1 MVTIGANIKT
11 RRPRAIGGK
20 WVTME
25 NTDLEDGVL
34 SVLEQQSLNL
44 VEVISAQGPHV
55 LDLLQNLVEGSARDQ
70 LVQLTRPQEKAV
82 WLVNHFH
89 NVGPVACGRFLETV
103 CMCCEDMPMFLES
116 QLMSVSGFVTA
127 EGDIGN
133 QQQTTI
139 SATVESPAKRP
150 RLDHVQCY
158 TDKTKSL
165 LLQKHK
171 SFTKNVVSEVRLDE
185 TLVSLR
191 RKIVPRG
198 RDKAARVQ
206 VTASTATSSDL
217 QESDEAC
224 VEDRVAVTS
233 LLKTPGQATVLLGV
247 AGSGKTLL
255 MYSLGQRWAQDG
267 YPALKLL
274 FLLEFRQLN
283 AVSRHLSLKD
293 LLFRFFLPAES
304 DDQAEVVLDYVVS
317 NPEKVCFIFD
327 GYDEFRG
334 KFSNPVDLRGAFD
347 PRCPLPMAELLSG
360 LCGQKILPRCT
371 LLVTCRPRDV
381 VDLFDGCRIGELLG
395 FEQAHIREYVRFYF
409 QKRDEALQ
417 ERAVSHLT
425 SSRHL
430 RTMCHVPALCHLCCV
445 CLDHLFA
452 REGPGTTTP
461 LPATLTQIY
470 FQILA
475 AFLSRR
481 AASPPRD
488 GAVSRVSVAR
498 LDSVTQALAKHAGL
512 LRELGRLALDGLEE
526 SQIVFAA
533 ERLRPELAEFG
544 SRTGLLRPVELT
556 LEDGG
561 RQPGVSFMHLTMQ
574 EFLAGLHLMTSDDVS
589 DAQFKKKLTLKTRWT
604 AKNEPKTVFTDS
616 LQLYLCGFLASTCT
630 PYLIQL
636 AGGGAKH
643 NVKRRRTH
651 VVKVL
656 ESFAGSANLSG
667 PKMVELCRCAHES
680 QDVQLAA
687 KVGSRQCFE
696 LRNIRVTPVDLE
708 ALAFVVTAAGESTT
722 LDFGGCSMEPES
734 LDLLEG
740 CRNVEALIFRSR
752 KYDDN
757 FAEALSAVIPKLQ
770 TLKRLH
776 LTSTNL
782 TEVGAAT
789 LVQAL
794 KSCLLIE
801 HVDLSNNNITDRSL
815 EKIMDT
821 FPKVSNL
828 KTVLLGR
835 NIYTWNGLFRLVKMM
850 MTCNTLQLVL
860 VKGASVFEKTEEVH
874 EFNLHFIGRRS
885 ESNLSNLDQDN
896 ETSKTL
902 VWTDYNLSVPRLKEL
917 CDALKSYQ
925 GLTKI
930 NLSRNRLGNQGVMKL
945 LKLLSALGTIQEV
958 IVSENGVDMEGMVL
972 IADLLSK
979 DTDLSQVDA
988 SYCGGKELVLKFLPR
1003 KSNSTPASQQTRSQ
1017 MRTRLD
1023 SNNTEQ
1029 DEDQLRKTF
1038 SLKHSTIQPANMDKL
1053 CKKLRHCPGMLNLDF
1068 SFGTFEDNTI
1078 DKLVKNLP
1086 SMMGLYLLSLSHVQM
1101 STDGALLLVRSLTD
1115 CPRVKAVELR
1125 PRGEAFIKF
1134 WELKA
1139 EHATCKLTQYK
1150 LNSRNVEKL
1159 SEILEPCA
1167 RISDLDLSSNRLQDE
1182 GVEILMDWLPK
1193 LRIGNS
1199 VNLNNNGLTQVGA
1212 LQLVNSISTCEKVV
1226 AVDVSLGDEE
1236 KSLIRFMQESA
1247 QEKSLSLREC
1257 NFRPEHLQTLVEILC
1272 RSPKLVNLEL
1282 SYNTLHSE
1290 SLSILN
1296 RLAQLCALQNLEM
1309 RKNGLCPEV
1318 IEQLFQNISHYH
1330 LQWTI
1335 RIEEEWMSEEAVLV
1349 LVSDCLKVNA
1359 NIKEIGVTNTVLT
1372 VSLSGNAN
1380 LANHSGNSVAAGSSL
1395 TSIGFANSEIMG
1407 HHLYLLK
1414 PVLSA
1419 SSLLQEID
1427 LSLKRIGIQGTEF
1440 LTSTMQDLRNL
1451 RKLSLYT
1458 EQSSEDEVLSIVA
1471 ALQGCPKLESI
1482 SLSGYIISDEGAE
1495 ALGRVLPS
1503 LLHLKSIGLS
1513 QGSLWSAQGA
1523 LALIRGVGQCSP
1535 LEGIRLDHIVLFPNA
1550 LICLS
1555 QWLQQLTFL
1564 RCLRLN
1570 RISMGTGDPEELN
1583 NTVVSLMESLQG
1595 CTRIE
1600 QIELE
1605 GMRLGDSGVQ
1615 ELTKHIPNWTKLRQI
1630 NLADTNMSDSAG
1642 ERLVQALTHC
1652 SVLEELNLSKN
1663 RLGYASMANLGEILS
1678 GLTHLRIFNLS
1689 ENQVTA
1695 DGAMSL
1701 STGLKNLKHLTKLHL
1716 ISIGTTE
1723 LASVADSLRHCV
1735 NIEDISLAWNNCG
1748 DEVASVLAKVLPKC
1762 VKLRWLDLECNR
1774 ISMKGARSLAESLR
1788 FSFTVEV
1795 VRLWRNPIS
1804 KDEGYAL
1811 RQTEQRL
1818 SFSST

>member
-1 MVTIGANIKT
+1 
-11 RRPRAIGGK
+11 
-20 WVTME
+20 ME
-25 NTDLEDGVL
+25 NTDSEDGVL

-44 VEVISAQGPHV
+44 VEVISAQRPHV
-55 LDLLQNLVEGSARDQ
+55 LDQLQNQVEGSVRDQ
-70 LVQLTRPQEKAV
+70 LLQLTSPRDKAA
-82 WLVNHFH
+82 WLVDHFH
-89 NVGPVACGRFLETV
+89 NVGPVECGRFLEIV

-116 QLMSVSGFVTA
+116 QLMSVSGFVT
-127 EGDIGN
+127 GDVGN
-133 QQQTTI
+133 QHQTKRSLTVQI
-139 SATVESPAKRP
+139 SAKRP
-150 RLDHVQCY
+150 RLDYVQSY
-158 TDKTKSL
+158 TDETKSL

-171 SFTKNVVSEVRLDE
+171 SFTKNVVIEVRLDE

-191 RKIVPRG
+191 RRIVPRG

-206 VTASTATSSDL
+206 VTTSASSSSDL
-217 QESDEAC
+217 QDSEEAC

-255 MYSLGQRWAQDG
+255 MYSLGQRWAQDA

-283 AVSRHLSLKD
+283 AVSHPISLKD

-304 DDQAEVVLDYVVS
+304 DDQAEAVLDYVVS

-334 KFSNPVDLRGAFD
+334 KFANPGDLRGAFD
-347 PRCPLPMAELLSG
+347 PRCPLPVAELLSG

-381 VDLFDGCRIGELLG
+381 TDLFDSSGCRIGELLG
-395 FEQAHIREYVRFYF
+395 FEQEHIREYVRHYF
-409 QKRDEALQ
+409 QKRDEALK
-417 ERAVSHLT
+417 ELAVSHLT

-430 RTMCHVPALCHLCCV
+430 LTMCHVPALCHLCCV
-445 CLDHLFA
+445 CLEHLFA
-452 REGPGTTTP
+452 REGPSTTTP

-481 AASPPRD
+481 TPPARD
-488 GAVSRVSVAR
+488 GAASRMSGAR
-498 LDSVTQALAKHAGL
+498 LDSVTQVLAKHAGL
-512 LRELGRLALDGLEE
+512 LRELGRLALEGLEE
-526 SQIVFAA
+526 SRIVFAA

-544 SRTGLLRPVELT
+544 SRTGLLCPVELT
-556 LEDGG
+556 LEDGE

-574 EFLAGLHLMTSDDVS
+574 EFLAGLHLMTSAEVS
-589 DAQFKKKLTLKTRWT
+589 DTQFKKKLTLKTRWT

-636 AGGGAKH
+636 ASGGAKH
-643 NVKRRRTH
+643 MVQKRRTH

-696 LRNIRVTPVDLE
+696 LRNIRVTAVDLE
-708 ALAFVVTAAGESTT
+708 ALAFVVSAAGESIA

-734 LDLLEG
+734 LELLDG

-752 KYDDN
+752 KYDDV
-757 FAEALSAVIPKLQ
+757 FAETLSAVIPKLQ

-776 LTSTNL
+776 LTSANL

-794 KSCLLIE
+794 KNCPLIE

-821 FPKVSNL
+821 FPQVSNL

-850 MTCNTLQLVL
+850 MTCDTLQLVL
-860 VKGASVFEKTEEVH
+860 VKGASVTKTEEVH
-874 EFNLHFIGRRS
+874 EFNLHFIGRKS
-885 ESNLSNLDQDN
+885 ESNLNNLDQDS

-902 VWTDYNLSVPRLKEL
+902 VWTDYNLSVPRLKDL

-925 GLTKI
+925 GLTKL
-930 NLSRNRLGNQGVMKL
+930 NLSRNWLGNQGVMKL

-958 IVSENGVDMEGMVL
+958 IVSENGVDMDGMVL

-979 DTDLSQVDA
+979 DTGLSQVDA
-988 SYCGGKELVLKFLPR
+988 SDCGGKGLVLKFLPR
-1003 KSNSTPASQQTRSQ
+1003 KNKPIPASQQTRSQ
-1017 MRTRLD
+1017 MRKRLD
-1023 SNNTEQ
+1023 SEDTEQ
-1029 DEDQLRKTF
+1029 QGDHLRKTF
-1038 SLKHSTIQPANMDKL
+1038 SLTHSTIQPANMDRL
-1053 CKKLRHCPGMLNLDF
+1053 CKKLKHCPGMLNLDF

-1078 DKLVKNLP
+1078 NKLVKNLP
-1086 SMMGLYLLSLSHVQM
+1086 SMMGLHLLSLSHVQM

-1199 VNLNNNGLTQVGA
+1199 VNLNDNGLTQAGA
-1212 LQLVNSISTCEKVV
+1212 LHLANSISTCEKVATV
-1226 AVDVSLGDEE
+1226 NVSLGDEE

-1257 NFRPEHLQTLVEILC
+1257 HFRPEDLQKLVEILC
-1272 RSPKLVNLEL
+1272 RCPKLVNLEL
-1282 SYNTLHSE
+1282 SYNTLHNE
-1290 SLSILN
+1290 SLSILK

-1318 IEQLFQNISHYH
+1318 IEELFQNISHYH
-1330 LQWTI
+1330 PQWTI
-1335 RIEEEWMSEEAVLV
+1335 RIEEEWMSKEAVVV
-1349 LVSDCLKVNA
+1349 LVADCLKVNA
-1359 NIKEIGVTNTVLT
+1359 NIKEIGVTNTLLT

-1380 LANHSGNSVAAGSSL
+1380 LANHSAHSVDTPSSL
-1395 TSIGFANSEIMG
+1395 TSIRFVNSEIMG
-1407 HHLYLLK
+1407 HHLVLLK

-1427 LSLKRIGIQGTEF
+1427 LSLKNIGIDGTEF
-1440 LTSTMQDLRNL
+1440 LTSTMQNLRNL

-1458 EQSSEDEVLSIVA
+1458 EQSSEDEVLSIIA
-1471 ALQGCPKLESI
+1471 ALQGCPNLESI
-1482 SLSGYIISDEGAE
+1482 SLSGYIISDEGAM
-1495 ALGRVLPS
+1495 ALRRVLPS
-1503 LLHLKSIGLS
+1503 LPHIKSIGLS
-1513 QGSLWSAQGA
+1513 QGSGWSPQGA
-1523 LALIRGVGQCSP
+1523 LALIMGVVQCSP

-1550 LICLS
+1550 VICLA
-1555 QWLQQLTFL
+1555 QWLQQMTFL
-1564 RCLRLN
+1564 RSLRLN
-1570 RISMGTGDPEELN
+1570 RISMGTGDPEELS
-1583 NTVVSLMESLQG
+1583 NTVLSLMASLQG
-1595 CTRIE
+1595 CASIE

-1605 GMRLGDSGVQ
+1605 GMRLGESGVQ
-1615 ELTKHIPNWTKLRQI
+1615 ELMKHIPRWTKLRRI
-1630 NLADTNMSDSAG
+1630 NLADTSMTDSAG

-1652 SVLEELNLSKN
+1652 TVLEELDLSKN
-1663 RLGYASMANLGEILS
+1663 RLGYASVTNLGEILS

-1701 STGLKNLKHLTKLHL
+1701 SAGLMNLKHLTKLHL
-1716 ISIGTTE
+1716 ISIGTPE

-1748 DEVASVLAKVLPKC
+1748 DEVALVLAKVLPKC
-1762 VKLRWLDLECNR
+1762 VRLRWLDLECNR
-1774 ISMKGARSLAESLR
+1774 ISRKGAEALAESLR
-1788 FSFTVEV
+1788 FSFTIEV

-1804 KDEGYAL
+1804 KDEEYAL
-1811 RQTEQRL
+1811 RQTEPRL